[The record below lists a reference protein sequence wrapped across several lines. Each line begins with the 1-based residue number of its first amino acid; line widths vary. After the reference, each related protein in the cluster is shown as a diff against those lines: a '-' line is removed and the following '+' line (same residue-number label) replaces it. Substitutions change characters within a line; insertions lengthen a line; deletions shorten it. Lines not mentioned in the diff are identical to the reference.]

1 MLARL
6 KGFKKLTSI
15 NEALSRFLDRLQPR
29 KLATVQISLKEALG
43 RVTAKN
49 INAIKDLPPY
59 HRSAVDGYALR
70 AIDTVGASPYQPKD
84 LRLVNKEL
92 GGERELREIWTG
104 NPLPK
109 GADSVVML
117 EHTERIGNRIQ
128 ILVSLTPGANVSR
141 KGEDVKKGDVVVK
154 AGLRLRPHHLGLLA
168 ALENREVKVV
178 RKPKVALLA
187 TGSELAPLGAPLKP
201 NQIVEVNS
209 IILSELCSELGAE
222 SFSLGIARDDED
234 EIRVRIC
241 EGLAEADLIITTG
254 GTSVGVHDLV
264 PRVIEQIEP
273 HALVAHGIAMRP
285 GMPTALAVVKRK
297 PVLVLSGNPVAASV
311 GFEVFARP
319 TILRFLGIKEEGRA
333 RLKAKLTRRVA
344 GVLGRR
350 VILRVRVVE
359 KDGDFLAE
367 PIRIKGSSI
376 ITTMTKANGYVIIPE
391 DREGLRENE
400 VVMVHLFGTVR
411 EER

>member
-1 MLARL
+1 MARL

-411 EER
+411 EEL